1 MMSEE
6 IRRGRGRPRLPDDER
21 RRSYGI
27 PIAGALIDELRT
39 LAEATGMSQGDLTED
54 ALRAE
59 FRRLRGGAV
68 YDLMV
73 ARLDRMIRQTGVAS
87 DAVLSRPVAPRSYA
101 SWRLP
106 DYPRFATVLILS
118 DLRMS
123 VERRWDHEPSG
134 QGKRVTYS
142 PDDDGFAAAS
152 RAIAAFLSVG
162 LDDN

>member
-1 MMSEE
+1 MSDE
-6 IRRGRGRPRLPDDER
+6 IRRGRGRPRLPDHER

-39 LAEATGMSQGDLTED
+39 LAEATGKSQGDLTED

-59 FRRLRGGAV
+59 FRRLRAGAV
-68 YDLMV
+68 YDL
-73 ARLDRMIRQTGVAS
+73 MIRQTGVAS

-106 DYPRFATVLILS
+106 DYPRFAAVLILS

-123 VERRWDHEPSG
+123 VERRWDHEPNG

-162 LDDN
+162 LDD